1 MEQLIK
7 DLCNADMRLCDPII
21 FEIGKLITLDQ
32 LIEDY
37 GFGDET

>member
-7 DLCNADMRLCDPII
+7 DLCNADMRLCDPMT
-21 FEIGKLITLDQ
+21 FKIGEFITLDR
-32 LIEDY
+32 LNKDS